1 MGAGSVLFRRAQS
14 LLLTTIVL
22 AVLSNGCGKG
32 GGIERLPIRGTIAR
46 LNGEKV
52 SGTITFIPAEGR
64 KGPAATATV
73 KNGNYAFDSTNG
85 PTAGPHRVVVDR
97 APAKD
102 TILASKGAKQP
113 AEATTATDSPTQW
126 TLFVDLPT
134 NRSHRCDFTVEP

>member
-1 MGAGSVLFRRAQS
+1 MTGPLRLSILS
-14 LLLTTIVL
+14 TLTL
-22 AVLSNGCGKG
+22 AALVVGCG
-32 GGIERLPIRGTIAR
+32 ESEVLVRLPIRGTITR
-46 LNGEKV
+46 VNGEKI
-52 SGTITFIPAEGR
+52 SGAITFIPADAH

-85 PTAGPHRVVVDR
+85 PTAGPHRVFVNR

-126 TLFVDLPT
+126 TFFVDLPT